1 MRAGLQARRPLV
13 VATAFALTLL
23 FGTGGA
29 SALFWQPTG
38 LGAGGAAYAA
48 ALAGSPPVA
57 VDDSYTTTA
66 NTPLKVAAPGVL
78 ANDSDP
84 DGDPLT
90 VRPVSAPTG
99 GSLTLSPAGSFV
111 FDPKGLTG
119 TFTFTYQAWDGSLAS
134 NTATVTINVTAPAA
148 PPPTTAP
155 AVDGAALY
163 ASSCAA
169 CHGVGGTGGFAPPL
183 VGLSNQLIVDVTTN
197 GKGAMPAF
205 STSLSAAEIQVIADY
220 LAGLGGAPPTTPP
233 PGTTTTTTPPPPTF
247 TTGDQV
253 YATFCAACHGIDLR
267 GTALGPD
274 IAGESRSEVFKVVR
288 FGDDSMP
295 AFGVSV
301 LSDDALSMLAD
312 YVASFQSPDD
322 DEKKEDDGEKKDDEK
337 KKGDDGDWK
346 MKKDDD

>member
-1 MRAGLQARRPLV
+1 M
-13 VATAFALTLL
+13 
-23 FGTGGA
+23 
-29 SALFWQPTG
+29 
-38 LGAGGAAYAA
+38 
-48 ALAGSPPVA
+48 
-57 VDDSYTTTA
+57 
-66 NTPLKVAAPGVL
+66 
-78 ANDSDP
+78 
-84 DGDPLT
+84 
-90 VRPVSAPTG
+90 
-99 GSLTLSPAGSFV
+99 
-111 FDPKGLTG
+111 
-119 TFTFTYQAWDGSLAS
+119 
-134 NTATVTINVTAPAA
+134 
-148 PPPTTAP
+148 
-155 AVDGAALY
+155 
-163 ASSCAA
+163 
-169 CHGVGGTGGFAPPL
+169 
-183 VGLSNQLIVDVTTN
+183 
-197 GKGAMPAF
+197 
-205 STSLSAAEIQVIADY
+205 IADY

-233 PGTTTTTTPPPPTF
+233 PGTTTTTTTPPPTF